1 MPIDPRISLGVQS
14 LQLTDPLAQ
23 YGQEQNI
30 LAAQAQRKSAGT
42 QNELANVQL
51 GQARMTMQQAQE
63 ARDTVTKIMGEI
75 GKHGG
80 PADPM
85 EAAML
90 MLKDHRP
97 EVQATGG
104 HLLDSAQKVLTYQQ
118 QSQFL
123 KDQPPNAL
131 AGPTAASLPPIT
143 PETAFTAPVSR
154 GTQTNTLAS
163 TASPAQQVNAMATNA
178 KQDVAT
184 KINEGDRK
192 YGSAPGW
199 LKQRE
204 LLVDEY
210 KQLIKPEFDF
220 KEVAQP
226 DGTIKYVAINKHTA
240 VSSPVMTSES
250 QGLTGAN
257 LPAQRLQFDKDKL
270 EYEKANPGKEIK
282 EVTNADG
289 TVSVLAIDK
298 RTGVATPV
306 TMGTGNV
313 TGVNTAAQRLQYEKD
328 NPGKTVHQVNNSD
341 GSISFVAVDNKTG
354 IATPVTMGPGAQA
367 APVPAQA
374 QSQGQPLMGAKVN
387 APPSMVAEY
396 TFAKTPEGGNF
407 RGSYQQFVTA
417 RAEAGRAPAQPQP
430 PVPVVGADGKIRY
443 ASREEAISKGMTPA
457 SAQEGLAPK
466 EIQKREAAYPQ
477 ATTAVKAIEKSTD
490 SLITDL
496 KALRDHP
503 GLDSIT
509 GVAAGRLP
517 AITSNGRVAQAIYDK
532 IVAKGGFQVL
542 QDMRDASKT
551 GGALGNVSDK
561 EGSQLKSAFAAIDR
575 KQDAPDVRKA
585 LDEAIS
591 SAQASKARVR
601 EQYDMTY
608 EYKNQGGASAVP
620 RAAPSGAVDTNNPL
634 LK

>member
-1 MPIDPRISLGVQS
+1 MPIDPRISLGVQP
-14 LQLTDPLAQ
+14 LQLDNPLAQ

-51 GQARMTMQQAQE
+51 GQARMTLQQAQE
-63 ARDTVTKIMGEI
+63 AHDYVTKVMAKAKENGA
-75 GKHGG
+75 
-80 PADPM
+80 PTDDPM
-85 EAAML
+85 EAAMQ
-90 MLKDHRP
+90 MLRHP
-97 EVQATGG
+97 NPQVQAAGG
-104 HLLDSAQKVLTYQQ
+104 HLLDSAQKVLAYQQ

-123 KDQPPNAL
+123 KDQSPNAL
-131 AGPTAASLPPIT
+131 AGPTATDLAPIT

-154 GTQTNTLAS
+154 GTQTNALAS
-163 TASPAQQVNAMATNA
+163 TASPAQQVNAMATS
-178 KQDVAT
+178 QSLAT

-192 YGSAPGW
+192 YGNAPGW

-220 KEVAQP
+220 KEVANA
-226 DGTIKYVAINKHTA
+226 DGTISYQAINKRTGVA
-240 VSSPVMTSES
+240 QPVTSGGGGALS
-250 QGLTGAN
+250 GAN
-257 LPAQRLQFDKDKL
+257 ISAQRLQFDKDKL
-270 EYEKANPGKEIK
+270 EYEQANPGKEIK

-367 APVPAQA
+367 TPATVA
-374 QSQGQPLMGAKVN
+374 GQPLVGAKVN

-396 TFAKTPEGGNF
+396 TFAKTADGGNF
-407 RGSYQQFVTA
+407 KGSYQDFVTA
-417 RAEAGRAPAQPQP
+417 RAAAARAPTQPATP
-430 PVPVVGADGKIRY
+430 AAPVAVVGADGKIKY
-443 ASREEAISKGMTPA
+443 VSREEAISKGMTPA

-466 EIQKREAAYPQ
+466 EIQKRESNYPQ
-477 ATTAVKAIEKSTD
+477 ATTAVKSIETKTD
-490 SLITDL
+490 SLIKDL
-496 KALRDHP
+496 KTLRDHP

-509 GVAAGRLP
+509 GIAAGRLP
-517 AITSNGRVAQAIYDK
+517 AITSNGRAAQALYDK

-542 QDMRDASKT
+542 QDMREASKT
-551 GGALGNVSDK
+551 GGALGNVSNQ
-561 EGSQLKSAFAAIDR
+561 EGAQLKSAFEAIDR
-575 KQDAPDVRKA
+575 KQDAADVRKA
-585 LDEAIS
+585 LDAAIS
-591 SAQASKARVR
+591 NAEGSKARIR
-601 EQYDMTY
+601 EAYDMTY

-620 RAAPSGAVDTNNPL
+620 RSAPSGAVDTNNPL